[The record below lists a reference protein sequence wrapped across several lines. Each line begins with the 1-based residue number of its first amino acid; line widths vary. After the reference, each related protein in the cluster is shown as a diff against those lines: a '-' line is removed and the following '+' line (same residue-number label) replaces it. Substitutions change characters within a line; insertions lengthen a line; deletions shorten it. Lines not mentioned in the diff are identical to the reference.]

1 MSGSQDDDGN
11 SESQD
16 ENGNSDSIFL
26 IDGIR
31 DLFRDPRHAAGTHTT
46 FRREIQ
52 RDHRSGAT
60 RILSGAP
67 AVQSDPGAGRS
78 KRPGDIEFSP
88 FSTTDPIW
96 GEMDPGNLVPP
107 QFTGRFSAPELIAH
121 GIGES
126 IGHQFDK
133 LGSWIHSTIVEPS
146 FSQRFNRTDYSS
158 LPVPDWSDPIWGETD
173 RGHMRPFELGLS
185 LPEQAAEWVDDQ
197 FRKLGDSSF
206 SRRINETDYSALP
219 VIDLS
224 DPAWG
229 EIGRGQMQPI
239 ESGLSLPE
247 QATERAGDQFEHLGA
262 FTHQSLSSIL
272 PGTDYSTSKLSDPA
286 MHMELND
293 FFMTVEEGKR
303 IQTDNVERL
312 TSSLDE
318 VTPSASHATEATGGL
333 WDSIHEL
340 DGGVSTLGGTV
351 DLATLG
357 MHGMQTSMVA
367 GGREAL
373 AYAGHL
379 GTAEAQIIRLLAAQ
393 ARWARRGGRG
403 RSASS
408 HGNIEDDFLSTPA
421 PSNVEELF
429 QQQKTKG
436 HDISGFRD
444 AHHWWEKHLEHVAQ
458 LKAAGHAFAQ
468 GTSFAPGGMAL
479 VGEMGPE
486 LVNLPRGSQVIPN
499 PRLGSE
505 VTVNVTVEG
514 SVVAERDLAQR
525 IRQELIRTSRR
536 TVDLGFVA

>member
-1 MSGSQDDDGN
+1 M
-11 SESQD
+11 
-16 ENGNSDSIFL
+16 
-26 IDGIR
+26 
-31 DLFRDPRHAAGTHTT
+31 AA
-46 FRREIQ
+46 EW
-52 RDHRSGAT
+52 
-60 RILSGAP
+60 
-67 AVQSDPGAGRS
+67 V
-78 KRPGDIEFSP
+78 GD
-88 FSTTDPIW
+88 
-96 GEMDPGNLVPP
+96 
-107 QFTGRFSAPELIAH
+107 QFE
-121 GIGES
+121 
-126 IGHQFDK
+126 K
-133 LGSWIHSTIVEPS
+133 LGSSIQSTIVKPS

-185 LPEQAAEWVDDQ
+185 PPEQAAGWVDDQ
-197 FRKLGDSSF
+197 LRKLGDSSF

-219 VIDLS
+219 VNDLS

-247 QATERAGDQFEHLGA
+247 QATEWAGDQFEHLGA

-286 MHMELND
+286 MHRELSD
-293 FFMTVEEGKR
+293 FFMTVEDSRR
-303 IQTDNVERL
+303 IQTDNIERFTHGL
-312 TSSLDE
+312 EDI
-318 VTPSASHATEATGGL
+318 TPPANQATEATGGL

-340 DGGVSTLGGTV
+340 DGGVGALGGTV

-357 MHGMQTSMVA
+357 MDGMQTSMVA

-393 ARWARRGGRG
+393 ARWARRGSRG
-403 RSASS
+403 STTSS
-408 HGNIEDDFLSTPA
+408 HGNSEDDFLSTPA

-429 QQQKTKG
+429 QQQKED

-444 AHHWWEKHLEHVAQ
+444 AHHWWREHLKHVAR
-458 LKAAGHAFAQ
+458 LRAEGHAFAQ

-505 VTVNVTVEG
+505 VNVNVTVEG

>member
-1 MSGSQDDDGN
+1 M
-11 SESQD
+11 
-16 ENGNSDSIFL
+16 
-26 IDGIR
+26 
-31 DLFRDPRHAAGTHTT
+31 
-46 FRREIQ
+46 
-52 RDHRSGAT
+52 
-60 RILSGAP
+60 
-67 AVQSDPGAGRS
+67 
-78 KRPGDIEFSP
+78 
-88 FSTTDPIW
+88 
-96 GEMDPGNLVPP
+96 
-107 QFTGRFSAPELIAH
+107 PEQIAE

-126 IGHQFDK
+126 VGNLFDN
-133 LGSWIHSTIVEPS
+133 LGTSI
-146 FSQRFNRTDYSS
+146 
-158 LPVPDWSDPIWGETD
+158 
-173 RGHMRPFELGLS
+173 RGLF
-185 LPEQAAEWVDDQ
+185 
-197 FRKLGDSSF
+197 
-206 SRRINETDYSALP
+206 
-219 VIDLS
+219 
-224 DPAWG
+224 
-229 EIGRGQMQPI
+229 
-239 ESGLSLPE
+239 
-247 QATERAGDQFEHLGA
+247 
-262 FTHQSLSSIL
+262 
-272 PGTDYSTSKLSDPA
+272 PGTDYSVSKSPDPAMHLELGNFHIPAPDGAVWEKRRKEVSAAYRTAKHREWADKHFPGTDHFVSTSSDPAMHLELGNFHIPDDEGAVWEKRRKEVSDAYRTAKHREWADKHFPGTDHFVSTSSDPA

-468 GTSFAPGGMAL
+468 GTAFAPGGMAL